1 MQLFRQSQNLFFI
14 LSKKITTK
22 YDICHQKRWESTLSQ
37 KLQDKIRKLKKKVQ
51 QREKVHKSQLSG
63 KFTTPLYREMI
74 IHMKENIKRHPIR
87 HGINPHQY
95 GLEINNKMDLKEEEA
110 YYKNLYEQQYGY

>member
-1 MQLFRQSQNLFFI
+1 MQLFQQSLNLFFI

-22 YDICHQKRWESTLSQ
+22 YDICHQKRWENILSQ

-51 QREKVHKSQLSG
+51 QREKIHKSQLLG
-63 KFTTPLYREMI
+63 KFTTLLYQEMI
-74 IHMKENIKRHPIR
+74 IHMKVIYMKEDIKRHPIR

-95 GLEINNKMDLKEEEA
+95 GLEINNKNGSKRRRNIL
-110 YYKNLYEQQYGY
+110 